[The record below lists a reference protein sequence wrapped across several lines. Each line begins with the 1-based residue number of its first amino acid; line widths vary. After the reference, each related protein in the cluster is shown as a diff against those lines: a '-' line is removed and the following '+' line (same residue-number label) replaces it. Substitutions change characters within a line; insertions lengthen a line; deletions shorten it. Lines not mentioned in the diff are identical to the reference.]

1 MTQAQQDSYVPEFLQ
16 NSPYI
21 PISTGNDDYSSSHH
35 VRPPIPPP
43 TFSQLLRSR
52 PARQIII
59 ALIVLF
65 TFFYLRSQAREHHLT
80 THLGLAGP
88 KCLLNDPVVV
98 PELKEGGDVDWSQYA
113 YVQYVTNPDYLC
125 NSVLIFEALH
135 RMGSKAGR
143 LMMYP
148 STYSLDRHSK
158 LEGNLLIKA
167 RDEYDVT
174 LIPIDVLS
182 KDLSYGQ

>member
-1 MTQAQQDSYVPEFLQ
+1 M
-16 NSPYI
+16 
-21 PISTGNDDYSSSHH
+21 
-35 VRPPIPPP
+35 
-43 TFSQLLRSR
+43 
-52 PARQIII
+52 
-59 ALIVLF
+59 
-65 TFFYLRSQAREHHLT
+65 
-80 THLGLAGP
+80 
-88 KCLLNDPVVV
+88 